1 MSMRNLLKTVP
12 YVSENEPIQR
22 GFFRRGTGTDADGGD
37 GADLC
42 VLQSVCDLLGRG
54 YDADVSDLVPV
65 SAGTAAGRE
74 TDVQERATELGEYCP
89 YREDLIE
96 QVQLVFEKAHLNMAW
111 YNRLQENR
119 DVIAQQLDAMAYIM
133 EDCANEETDVTAK
146 EGKITASMRYAW
158 KELGVLVEQLRILE
172 NSHGKWQVLFQGRTR
187 GSKCIS
193 VREMARLIS
202 GVSGRGF
209 APAKDSKAL
218 LGTES
223 QSLIFCENSRL
234 TAGYGVARAVREDE
248 QVSGDNFSFQML
260 DNGCCVMAVSDGMG
274 SGYAACKESEMVID

>member
-1 MSMRNLLKTVP
+1 MYQILYRFLQAL
-12 YVSENEPIQR
+12 QR
-22 GFFRRGTGTDADGGD
+22 
-37 GADLC
+37 
-42 VLQSVCDLLGRG
+42 
-54 YDADVSDLVPV
+54 
-65 SAGTAAGRE
+65 GRE

-146 EGKITASMRYAW
+146 EGKFTASMRYAW

-234 TAGYGVARAVREDE
+234 TA
-248 QVSGDNFSFQML
+248 
-260 DNGCCVMAVSDGMG
+260 
-274 SGYAACKESEMVID
+274 